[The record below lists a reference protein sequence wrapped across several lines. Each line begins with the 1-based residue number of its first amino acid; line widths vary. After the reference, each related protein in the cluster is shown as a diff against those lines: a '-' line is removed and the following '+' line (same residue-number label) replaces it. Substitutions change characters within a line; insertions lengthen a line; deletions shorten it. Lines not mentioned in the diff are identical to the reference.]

1 MEGGILIMKT
11 RVFVMGDIHGNFK
24 PIKDFWE
31 RNKENIEQEQS
42 YNVLI
47 LLGDSGLNYHL
58 NPMDRGLKKRLSKLP
73 FTYFVIRGN
82 HDERPSKV
90 MASNPEEWTTEFYF
104 GNPVYVEKD
113 FPNIKYAADCLEVY
127 YIPCGDSLLKT
138 LVIPGAYS
146 VDKHYRLQNGW
157 NWFEGE
163 QLTLEEMDRGLCDLE
178 LMGYN
183 CDLVLSHTCPSIF
196 VPTDLFLPCIDQS
209 TVDTSMERYLGHIE
223 YKLNYKLWCFGHYH
237 STRVYPLQ
245 NDTSQPL
252 MLYNDKVINL
262 DEWMEAISNKS
273 IGRFL

>member
-1 MEGGILIMKT
+1 MKT

-31 RNKENIEQEQS
+31 RNKEEIEQEQND
-42 YNVLI
+42 NVLI

-58 NPMDRGLKKRLSKLP
+58 TPMDRGLKKRLSKLP

-82 HDERPSKV
+82 HEERPSKV
-90 MASNPEEWTTEFYF
+90 MASIPEEWTTEFYF

-163 QLTLEEMDRGLCDLE
+163 QLTLEEMDRGLRDIE

-223 YKLNYKLWCFGHYH
+223 YKLNYRCWMWGHYH
-237 STRVYPLQ
+237 ENRDYPR
-245 NDTSQPL
+245 NDGKIKVMLTDSAVELSQVL
-252 MLYNDKVINL
+252 KEDTIKLL
-262 DEWMEAISNKS
+262 
-273 IGRFL
+273 